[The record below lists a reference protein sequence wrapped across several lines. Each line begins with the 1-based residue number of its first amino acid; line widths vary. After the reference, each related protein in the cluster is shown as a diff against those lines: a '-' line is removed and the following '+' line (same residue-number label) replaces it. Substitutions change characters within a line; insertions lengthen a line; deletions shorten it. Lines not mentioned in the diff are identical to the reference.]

1 MENTRTRFI
10 SAQLLNIFAYLLI
23 ITATYIFSNYE
34 FYWLEFLF
42 ETDYG
47 LCVLLADLCATA
59 AFIIGFF
66 FREKRGKRF
75 LYKLS
80 WAYLVVVGV
89 ETMIALPTMFISV
102 INIFIGIATG
112 IAAALQFIA
121 GLMINN
127 YSER

>member
-10 SAQLLNIFAYLLI
+10 LAQLLNIFAYLLI

-59 AFIIGFF
+59 ALIIGFF

-75 LYKLS
+75 LYRLS
-80 WAYLVVVGV
+80 WVYFVVVGV
-89 ETMIALPTMFISV
+89 EIMIALPTMFISV

-121 GLMINN
+121 GFMINN

>member
-1 MENTRTRFI
+1 MENNRSRFI
-10 SAQLLNIFAYLLI
+10 VAQLLNIFAYLII

-34 FYWLEFLF
+34 YYWLEFLF

-47 LCVLLADLCATA
+47 LCVVLSDLCATV

-66 FREKRGKRF
+66 FKRKRGKKF
-75 LYKLS
+75 LYRLS
-80 WAYLVVVGV
+80 WVYLIVVFI
-89 ETMIALPTMFISV
+89 EAMIALPTMFITV

-112 IAAALQFIA
+112 IAVALQLTA